1 MQKSVVIHVK
11 FGAGLLTPPLARP
24 KASLIRSGE
33 HAFGRPAVA
42 HVSRSGDRDTT
53 SSILNRRSSILALLA
68 VLILSASASLAGE
81 FRVVPDKVALKGN
94 FSQSQ
99 LLATAVD
106 GQGQTTDRS
115 EDFTTKAT
123 YQSSDPNVATV
134 SVGGRVLAVGNGQA
148 TITITAD
155 GIAKQIS
162 VEVTDVLPQAKIGF
176 FDHVAPIL
184 SKTGCNMGACHA
196 SQHGKG
202 GLIFSVFG
210 FDPDGDHRA
219 IVRDRQGRRVNFLDP
234 AQSLLLLKPTMTVGH
249 GGGRRMEAGSIDHQ
263 ILVAWLAAGAPG
275 PQANSPKLKS
285 LAVTPTHRLAEPGA
299 KQQLRVIATYADGQT
314 RDVTSWAKFDSMD
327 ESVFT
332 VTSQGLVSVI
342 GKGQAS
348 VMVRFEGQADIC
360 MVVSPYAPSVDLAGW
375 QDRNYID
382 THAAAK
388 FRELGIPP
396 SQVCDDATF
405 IRRAFLDVTGSL
417 PTGDEAT
424 SFIDSPDPDK
434 RKKLIDRLL
443 GLTGDPALDIYNDRY
458 ASFWTLRWAD
468 LIRND
473 SQELNPQGMWALHNW
488 MLGSFRE
495 NKPVAQLVRELVT
508 AQGSVFS
515 NGPANYYRIAKNAP
529 DLAESTAQVFLGVRL
544 MCAKCHHH
552 PFEKYSQA
560 DYYGF
565 AAFFSRV
572 STKNSQEFGLFG
584 AEQVV
589 MVRSSG
595 EINHPR
601 TGQRMPPTPLDG
613 ESVDDPLDRR
623 IPLANWLTSKEN
635 KYFAENIVNRYMR
648 FLLGRGLVEP
658 VDDMR
663 GTNPPTNIELMG
675 ALAKSFRDSNF
686 NLKILL
692 RDILNSRLYQLDSQP
707 TPQNAADGKFYSH
720 FTVKRL
726 PAESLL
732 DAVDIV
738 TGSQTKFPNLP
749 LGTRA
754 IELPDAQYPN
764 VFLNT
769 FGKPKR
775 ASVCECERSP
785 DPNLAQALHVTNG
798 DIVQTKLADANGRIA
813 KLLAAKKSHEEI
825 MTELY
830 LTAWSRRPTDAEIQ
844 ATRSFLPQAA
854 SPQEAYQDL
863 LWALINS
870 KQFLFVH

>member
-1 MQKSVVIHVK
+1 MQRSVVGRQLSVV
-11 FGAGLLTPPLARP
+11 
-24 KASLIRSGE
+24 RSW
-33 HAFGRPAVA
+33 
-42 HVSRSGDRDTT
+42 SRS
-53 SSILNRRSSILALLA
+53 ILHPRSSILGLF
-68 VLILSASASLAGE
+68 VLMTLPAATANAAD
-81 FRVVPDKVALKGN
+81 FRITPDKVTLKGN
-94 FSQSQ
+94 FSQTQ
-99 LLATAVD
+99 LLSTALD
-106 GQGQTTDRS
+106 GQVQITDRA
-115 EDFTTKAT
+115 EDLTTKAT
-123 YQSSDPNVATV
+123 YQTSDPKVATIG
-134 SVGGRVLAVGNGQA
+134 SGGRVLAVGNGQA
-148 TITITAD
+148 TITVTSA
-155 GIAKQIS
+155 GIAKQIP
-162 VEVTDVLPQAKIGF
+162 VEVTDVLPEAKITF
-176 FDHVAPIL
+176 LDHVAPIL
-184 SKTGCNMGACHA
+184 SKAGCNMGACHA

-202 GLIFSVFG
+202 GFILSVFG
-210 FDPDGDHRA
+210 YDPDADQRA
-219 IVRDRQGRRVNFLDP
+219 IVRDRQGRRVNMVDP

-263 ILVAWLAAGAPG
+263 ILVAWLAGGAPA
-275 PQANSPKLKS
+275 PQSNSPKLKS
-285 LAVTPTHRLAEPGA
+285 LAVTPNRRLAEPGA
-299 KQQLRVIATYADGQT
+299 KQQLRVVATYVDGQT
-314 RDVTSWAKFDSMD
+314 RDVTPWAKFDSMD

-332 VTSQGLVSVI
+332 VSPQGLVNVI
-342 GKGQAS
+342 GKGQAP

-360 MVVSPYAPSVDLAGW
+360 MVVSPYAPAVDLAGW

-396 SQVCDDATF
+396 SPVCDDATF
-405 IRRAFLDVTGSL
+405 VRRAFLDVTGSL
-417 PTGDEAT
+417 PTADEAT
-424 SFIDSPDPDK
+424 SFIDSTDSDK
-434 RKKLIDRLL
+434 RKRLLDRLL
-443 GLTGDPALDIYNDRY
+443 GLTGDPVQDIYNDRY
-458 ASFWTLRWAD
+458 AAFWTLRWAD

-488 MLGSFRE
+488 LLGSFRT
-495 NKPVAQLVRELVT
+495 NKPVDQLVRELVT

-515 NGPANYYRIAKNAP
+515 NGPANYYRIARNAP
-529 DLAESTAQVFLGVRL
+529 DLAEATAQTFLGIRI

-552 PFEKYSQA
+552 PFEKYAQS

-572 STKNSQEFGLFG
+572 NTKSSQEFGLFG

-589 MVRSSG
+589 LVRSSG
-595 EINHPR
+595 EVTHPK

-613 ESVDDPLDRR
+613 EPVDDPLDRR
-623 IPLANWLTSKEN
+623 IPLANWLTSKDN
-635 KYFAENIVNRYMR
+635 KYFAENIVNRYIR

-663 GTNPPTNIELMG
+663 GTNPPTNVELMT

-686 NLKILL
+686 NLKLLL

-707 TPQNAADGKFYSH
+707 TAANAADGKFYSH
-720 FTVKRL
+720 FIVKRL

-732 DAVDIV
+732 DAVDTV
-738 TGSQTKFPNLP
+738 TGSQTKYPNLP

-798 DIVQTKLADANGRIA
+798 EIVQTKLADGNGRIA
-813 KLLAAKKSHEEI
+813 KLIAAKKSHEEI
-825 MTELY
+825 LTELY